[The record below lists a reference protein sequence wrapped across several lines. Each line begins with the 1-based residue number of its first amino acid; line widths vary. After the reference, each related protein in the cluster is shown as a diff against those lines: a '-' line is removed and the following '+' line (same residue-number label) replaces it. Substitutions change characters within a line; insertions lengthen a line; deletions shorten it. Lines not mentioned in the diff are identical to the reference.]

1 MLWIEVRHRRHDSAV
16 SALAKSFGAAVRRL
30 RTEAGLSQDEYALA
44 CGVHRTYVGRVERGE
59 ANVTLESAMRLA
71 RPLGIAAS
79 ALVHAAE
86 EQLAAAGDGVAHR
99 VRSSRDRSRA

>member
-1 MLWIEVRHRRHDSAV
+1 MLWIGVRHRLHDSPV

-59 ANVTLESAMRLA
+59 ANVTLESVARLA
-71 RPLGIAAS
+71 RPLGLPAS
-79 ALVHAAE
+79 ALVRAAE
-86 EQLAAAGDGVAHR
+86 EAAAAPARGASASDGHAR
-99 VRSSRDRSRA
+99 GGGP